1 MNKVL
6 QRLATFFI
14 GIPLV
19 VVIVALPY
27 FNYLAIHITVTIFAL
42 LGAVELYEI
51 FQKNSPLLPKA
62 LVIFFS
68 FSLPLLSYIVFAFK
82 LSPHIIE
89 LVFVLEI
96 LFLLSFNSITKKT
109 FSDTNLATSLSSL
122 IVLYVGYFS
131 TFITRIY
138 NFTNGVYFIA
148 LFLVMVFMCDS
159 IAWLFGMTLGKT
171 NRGILAV
178 SPNKSI
184 AGFIGGYTGSVL
196 SAIIITKLFCDIYA
210 SSLLNWIICALV
222 TSTASIA
229 GDLVESSFKRCSN
242 VKDSGHLMPGRGG
255 ILDSIDSILFAA
267 PVFYAMLFI
276 LFGDLIH
283 SQ

>member
-27 FNYLAIHITVTIFAL
+27 FNYLAIHIAVTIFAL
-42 LGAVELYEI
+42 LGALELYEI
-51 FQKNSPLLPKA
+51 FQKNSSLLPKA

-210 SSLLNWIICALV
+210 SS
-222 TSTASIA
+222 
-229 GDLVESSFKRCSN
+229 
-242 VKDSGHLMPGRGG
+242 
-255 ILDSIDSILFAA
+255 
-267 PVFYAMLFI
+267 
-276 LFGDLIH
+276 
-283 SQ
+283 